1 MVRLRPLGTGIEA
14 ALHVRPFGMPGTP
27 AFPVGDG
34 PVAPLAEVE
43 GRAVR
48 AERDFEE
55 EIHAA
60 RALVRACPTL
70 RERGG
75 IGARDLGDHGEVAG
89 GDREAAV
96 DLLDGDFGFR
106 QAIGLAHQMGKIDC
120 SYKEFN
126 DASIETLLLLLRQV
140 DRVDE
145 ILTFSNEFQ
154 KKMPRLLVKK
164 AFEITYK

>member
-1 MVRLRPLGTGIEA
+1 MTRIKNIVREQFQLNQLDYDVLAATAVEIRIHGNLMLGNRNLNQFYAEIMSENILIKEDAVNEGYFQE
-14 ALHVRPFGMPGTP
+14 LVEVCKLDMPP
-27 AFPVGDG
+27 YKYK
-34 PVAPLAEVE
+34 
-43 GRAVR
+43 
-48 AERDFEE
+48 
-55 EIHAA
+55 
-60 RALVRACPTL
+60 
-70 RERGG
+70 
-75 IGARDLGDHGEVAG
+75 
-89 GDREAAV
+89 
-96 DLLDGDFGFR
+96 LLNYGDFGFR

>member
-1 MVRLRPLGTGIEA
+1 MSKSVNWT
-14 ALHVRPFGMPGTP
+14 
-27 AFPVGDG
+27 
-34 PVAPLAEVE
+34 
-43 GRAVR
+43 
-48 AERDFEE
+48 
-55 EIHAA
+55 
-60 RALVRACPTL
+60 CP
-70 RERGG
+70 RYK
-75 IGARDLGDHGEVAG
+75 
-89 GDREAAV
+89 
-96 DLLDGDFGFR
+96 LLNYGDFGFR

-164 AFEITYK
+164 LLKSPISNYSIFLIISRYQPRRPLTAFYLLDRS